1 MVSLTYKLR
10 EIKDKEGTRLLGGR
24 RKKNNDLFRTGT
36 IMPGEINFTLTKS
49 ELPYKEDHL

>member
-1 MVSLTYKLR
+1 VRSKTKRARDYWV
-10 EIKDKEGTRLLGGR
+10 EGG
-24 RKKNNDLFRTGT
+24 KKNNDLFRTGT